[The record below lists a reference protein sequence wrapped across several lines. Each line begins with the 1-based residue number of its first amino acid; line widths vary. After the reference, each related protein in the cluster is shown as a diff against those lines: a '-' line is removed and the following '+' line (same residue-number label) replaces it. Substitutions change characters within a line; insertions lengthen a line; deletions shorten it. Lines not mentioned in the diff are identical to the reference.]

1 MKVKV
6 MIMMKMMKKV
16 NFVLHQKNLK
26 MERTKVMRE
35 VLNAV
40 QAQVIQVT

>member
-6 MIMMKMMKKV
+6 MIVLKMMKKV
-16 NFVLHQKNLK
+16 TLVLHQKDLN
-26 MERTKVMRE
+26 MERTNVMRG
-35 VLNAV
+35 VLNVV